1 MLSRRALAFAAILA
15 MLPTAISAQAATF
28 LDVQATPYATVYAY
42 LSKEGIVSGYADGS
56 GRPYASINRAELLKV
71 ILSMRSEDR
80 SLVKRLR
87 IAMPPL
93 PLFSDVDQKSWY
105 APYVEAAFERKI
117 ITGYPDGTFR
127 PANPVTVEE
136 AVTMLLRAYGE
147 KAQGASATL
156 SPSIENR
163 DNQWFTPYV
172 NASIEKNIVMH
183 AARLRLGTPI
193 TRGAFFAMAYRMHD
207 LTAKRQTAFSGPET
221 SPPPAIVASRPQIAV
236 AAVQTL
242 QYASQKYFAIS
253 MPSIGISD
261 LAVIHPSDPFTSQGV
276 LEPLQ
281 NGVGHLFSFPG
292 GGGKVLIYG
301 HSSGYPWDK
310 SQYTKIFRRINELK
324 TGEKVYVTY
333 DGKLHMY
340 EVTHGES
347 VPAGDTSRYNDDGK
361 GEELILYT
369 CWPPDSISERYLV
382 HAVPV
387 QKIALR

>member
-1 MLSRRALAFAAILA
+1 
-15 MLPTAISAQAATF
+15 
-28 LDVQATPYATVYAY
+28 
-42 LSKEGIVSGYADGS
+42 
-56 GRPYASINRAELLKV
+56 
-71 ILSMRSEDR
+71 
-80 SLVKRLR
+80 
-87 IAMPPL
+87 
-93 PLFSDVDQKSWY
+93 
-105 APYVEAAFERKI
+105 
-117 ITGYPDGTFR
+117 
-127 PANPVTVEE
+127 
-136 AVTMLLRAYGE
+136 
-147 KAQGASATL
+147 
-156 SPSIENR
+156 